1 MALTVEELQIV
12 LSCDATTAQ
21 AVLDK
26 MEATVKAYTDKF
38 QKYFNN
44 MGGKKNNGVPTLDN
58 VVKDVKRQTKNLSKY
73 GADWKK
79 QYEKTFGETFDSSI
93 MKAKIRAAA
102 AKPRYASSGEKY
114 VGRGG
119 GMGDPDYF
127 KNSAAYKAT
136 SSKQIPNENVLEL
149 GAKVR
154 ATLEDSLGKVNSISD
169 ATRSKIADAIQ
180 KVKQLGAEYT
190 KAVEAGG
197 NDSKASNAALEK
209 FKKSIYAADQY
220 SQKLDKIAA
229 KEQETGTDSSEEK
242 RVSMFSRI
250 AAAAS
255 AVKGKIASIGQAVK
269 KAFQGSI
276 LGKFLKQLSRT
287 MMRMAAMK
295 LIRGTLDGIKQGLE
309 MLGRAGGTAGKAM
322 NQVKA
327 AGQSVKAA
335 LGVALMPVV
344 KALAPVFYQVAQA
357 VTAAGN
363 AIARFLATLLGQ
375 SSYTAAS
382 ISSSMD
388 SVSSSYGGAGKAAK
402 NALADFDEINLI
414 TKSSGGGGGS
424 GSAGDTGFST
434 VTEELVGSG
443 SSLAQQL
450 RDAFLAGDWE
460 GVGKGL
466 QTGLGNINTA
476 FEDWLKGF
484 KELHIGERFANL
496 INGFFS
502 PDENGEYPVFK
513 NFGTNL
519 GTFLGT
525 LGANLVSMILDV
537 NWGDVAGAFAAFISG
552 FWSGLKS
559 AWDEEMEHRRQEG
572 KPVPLEGAG
581 TGWVGS
587 DTDDP
592 TAELGG
598 EMLTPE
604 EFAAWWS
611 DYKKKIREKLGI
623 PEGQPILWSIF
634 TGDTNLWDGLIESLN
649 ELDTFFDGFDLKWE
663 RFKLTWARLWN
674 DLKLSALEAWNGIL
688 KSMEGNKLAETLFGV
703 SSALEKNQK
712 DIDETKEKAADLDL
726 KYNVLTKTLA
736 ENKGKTDDAA
746 KATEGLSYQASYAVN
761 TTRDLQGS
769 LDKLGETNVEPQ
781 VNPKVGETIETNDLF
796 SDRPLS
802 YGHGKKVGEGT
813 ASIPIK
819 TIPKVDAPI
828 DSTDLFA
835 TKGGV
840 ITNPTGGITLGLGM
854 RPQVEGPI
862 KSTDLVAN
870 SSGVTE
876 DKNGLGISFKVR
888 PEVEG
893 GNTTVTALQSIIT
906 GFNEISGKAKKAT
919 LSVKMSGA
927 KESAVTKMSDAV
939 SKFFDGSKT
948 SSITINQDG
957 ASLTQIQNAADAIK
971 NFPKSVTVQAT
982 IEVVNAAALKK
993 ALQDALTA
1001 SAKITVNGK
1010 NAGSFKV
1017 NANNVQT
1024 MASGGIAYGITS
1036 AIIGEYAGASSNP
1049 EVVAPLS
1056 KLQGILESSGTVSK
1070 DTMTRDQANTM
1081 IQLLQRIE
1089 RKEIEV
1095 KPSVGLGQVV
1105 QQSLGAYART

>member
-44 MGGKKNNGVPTLDN
+44 MGGKKNNSVPTLDN

-79 QYEKTFGETFDSSI
+79 QYEKTFGETFDSSM

-102 AKPRYASSGEKY
+102 ARPRYASSGEKY

-136 SSKQIPNENVLEL
+136 FSKQATNENVLEL

-169 ATRSKIADAIQ
+169 AMRSKIADAIQ

-209 FKKSIYAADQY
+209 FKKAIYAADQY
-220 SQKLDKIAA
+220 IQKLDKVAA

-255 AVKGKIASIGQAVK
+255 AAGNKIASIGQAVK
-269 KAFQGSI
+269 KAFQSSI
-276 LGKFLKQLSRT
+276 LSKFLKQLSRT
-287 MMRMAAMK
+287 IMRMAAMK
-295 LIRGTLDGIKQGLE
+295 LIRGTLDSIKQGLE

-375 SSYTAAS
+375 SSYTAAA
-382 ISSSMD
+382 ITSSMD
-388 SVSSSYGGAGKAAK
+388 DVSSSYGGAGKAAK

-414 TKSSGGGGGS
+414 TKSSGGGGG
-424 GSAGDTGFST
+424 GAGGDTGLST
-434 VTEELVGSG
+434 ISEELVGAG
-443 SSLAQQL
+443 NGFAEQL
-450 RDAFLAGDWE
+450 REAFLGGDWS
-460 GVGKGL
+460 GLGSLLSGK
-466 QTGLGNINTA
+466 LGNISKKITEFLKRPEIQNFGKNLADALNGSVSDPKNWENFGEAVGTFLNTIIKNIADFFKTVKWVDVINALESFWKGFKTA
-476 FEDWLKGF
+476 FESSGKASLKFEKPFWKVILDWLFPDGWATGDAP
-484 KELHIGERFANL
+484 KETTELGTWVQENLIDPIMKPIDEWIQGLDVSLGGIGEKIFGGVGNDIEISFLKYIKIPLQESILGYNKWITEHPILAAAMGYDVKAISKEIDGL
-496 INGFFS
+496 S
-502 PDENGEYPVFK
+502 ESLDHSKQELEKAEYAQAQYRLEQ
-513 NFGTNL
+513 GQSLT
-519 GTFLGT
+519 
-525 LGANLVSMILDV
+525 
-537 NWGDVAGAFAAFISG
+537 VA
-552 FWSGLKS
+552 
-559 AWDEEMEHRRQEG
+559 Q
-572 KPVPLEGAG
+572 
-581 TGWVGS
+581 
-587 DTDDP
+587 
-592 TAELGG
+592 
-598 EMLTPE
+598 EML
-604 EFAAWWS
+604 
-611 DYKKKIREKLGI
+611 LGI
-623 PEGQPILWSIF
+623 RDQ
-634 TGDTNLWDGLIESLN
+634 TGA
-649 ELDTFFDGFDLKWE
+649 
-663 RFKLTWARLWN
+663 LTEYGREI
-674 DLKLSALEAWNGIL
+674 K
-688 KSMEGNKLAETLFGV
+688 GV
-703 SSALEKNQK
+703 
-712 DIDETKEKAADLDL
+712 
-726 KYNVLTKTLA
+726 
-736 ENKGKTDDAA
+736 TD
-746 KATEGLSYQASYAVN
+746 S
-761 TTRDLQGS
+761 TRDQKNATDQLQGS

-796 SDRPLS
+796 SDRPIT
-802 YGHGKKVGEGT
+802 HGKKIGEGS
-813 ASIPIK
+813 AKIDVGLDSKIDK
-819 TIPKVDAPI
+819 TV
-828 DSTDLFA
+828 DSTDVFSNKA
-835 TKGGV
+835 GV
-840 ITNPTGGITLGLGM
+840 IHSPTGMVIGLGM
-854 RPQVEGPI
+854 RPEVQGPI
-862 KSTDLVAN
+862 KSTDLLAN
-870 SSGVTE
+870 SSGVAQ
-876 DKNGLGISFKVR
+876 DKNGLGIPFKVR

-906 GFNEISGKAKKAT
+906 GFNDISGKAKKAT

-927 KESAVTKMSDAV
+927 KESAVTKMSNAV

-948 SSITINQDG
+948 STITINQDG
-957 ASLTQIQNAADAIK
+957 ASLTQIENAANAIK

-982 IEVVNAAALKK
+982 IDVVNAAALKK

-1001 SAKITVNGK
+1001 SAKITVNGN

-1017 NANNVQT
+1017 NAKNVQT